1 MEKVEKVMFKKVAD
15 LTVKVGSYEKNG
27 ETKGRYENC
36 GMVLKDDD
44 GKKMIM
50 INPRFNF
57 AGVKLEEGRDFVIV
71 SSFEVKEKESKQEPD
86 WDE

>member
-1 MEKVEKVMFKKVAD
+1 MFKKTHD
-15 LTVKVGSYEKNG
+15 LTVKVGTYEREG

-36 GMVLKDDD
+36 GMILKDED

-57 AGVKLEEGRDFVIV
+57 AGVKLDEGRDFVIV
-71 SSFEVKEKESKQEPD
+71 SSFEVKEKEEKTQED
-86 WDE
+86 FDE